1 MVQEK
6 LEEAVWPES
15 KNLVHDMVR
24 NKEID
29 TWQYAAMIVFFFV
42 FCIFNGLA
50 AEKL

>member
-6 LEEAVWPES
+6 LEEVVWPES

-29 TWQYAAMIVFFFV
+29 TWRYAGCNDRLLFV
-42 FCIFNGLA
+42 LLYF
-50 AEKL
+50 